1 MGLAAWI
8 HVNGSLQVMY
18 DASGV
23 RLHAGRQAEVRSFIA
38 STFVLLSY
46 SPYCISKI
54 MGHFFFFLMNIWC
67 TFLRDYSIT

>member
-38 STFVLLSY
+38 MTSSLIKKKIIYCYDFCVTFIWSLLY
-46 SPYCISKI
+46 
-54 MGHFFFFLMNIWC
+54 
-67 TFLRDYSIT
+67 

>member
-38 STFVLLSY
+38 IPFVLLSY
-46 SPYCISKI
+46 SMMVLC
-54 MGHFFFFLMNIWC
+54 
-67 TFLRDYSIT
+67 

>member
-8 HVNGSLQVMY
+8 HVTGSLQVMY

-38 STFVLLSY
+38 IPFVLLSY
-46 SPYCISKI
+46 YMMVLC
-54 MGHFFFFLMNIWC
+54 
-67 TFLRDYSIT
+67 